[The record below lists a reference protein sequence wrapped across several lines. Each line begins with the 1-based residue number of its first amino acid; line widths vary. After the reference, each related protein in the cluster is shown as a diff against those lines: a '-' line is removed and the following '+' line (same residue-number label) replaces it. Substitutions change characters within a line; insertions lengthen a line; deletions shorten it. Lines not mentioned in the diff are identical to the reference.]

1 MARRRRQH
9 SHDTDGLP
17 LITWIVLISV
27 ALSFISDHWQIFLIM
42 AILAVALIVTIVIVK
57 KKKHNKKAA
66 SLADIDGLDGLSFEK
81 YTADMLARLGYKKVK
96 LTPASGDF
104 GVDIT
109 AELNGEKWAFQC
121 KRYTG
126 NLGVKP
132 VQEVFAGAVK
142 YRALKAVVVT
152 NSYFTDAAQELADD
166 TGVILWDRE
175 YLKKMIK
182 GLNSHIANTVERK
195 NKRS

>member
-1 MARRRRQH
+1 MARKRRRYNN
-9 SHDTDGLP
+9 DTDGLP
-17 LITWIVLISV
+17 LITWIVLISAV
-27 ALSFISDHWQIFLIM
+27 LSFISDHWQIFLII

-57 KKKHNKKAA
+57 KKKRNKKTV

-81 YTADMLARLGYKKVK
+81 YTADMLVRLGYKKVK

-142 YRALKAVVVT
+142 YRAKKAVVVT
-152 NSYFTDAAQELADD
+152 NSYFTNAALELADD
-166 TGVILWDRE
+166 TDVILWDRD
-175 YLKKMIK
+175 YLKKVIK
-182 GLNSHIANTVERK
+182 GLNAGIKKPTER
-195 NKRS
+195 